1 MQILS
6 SKEWSI
12 ENKIANLKMLVGAK
26 IGNYTSWL
34 IVVDNVTTLSS
45 VHVYLPQSGNEAWAR
60 GQLLI
65 TTQDTT
71 SIPLESS
78 LVNHVSVSKGMEPDD
93 ASCLLAKLSG
103 IADGE
108 LGLEVARKLDYQPL
122 ALAGAAV
129 FVKSIRED
137 KIKRRFG
144 WDEYLKLLEKGKRE
158 RTEHTLADKNSAYPN
173 TMTKAITLVAETQVK
188 SDKFVKDLFSLL
200 SICAPQP
207 LNVNVAINYIAK
219 ANEHFDEEDKD
230 LIHMTFR
237 GCSLLLLEEQ
247 KDDTFIRVHQ
257 VVHDAIKLVM
267 SGYQGSQTSE
277 IVSAAVASFNQ
288 FIVEIPPENRRLDT
302 INIIPHIDSLHIIID
317 QCLST
322 ERLFQVQGIAEKF
335 KNLGE
340 IAEFTVNLSSVRDAS
355 QFSNGCWASTTLT
368 SQPATLRYLQFT
380 KTYGT
385 LKRRRSVS
393 KRL

>member
-1 MQILS
+1 
-6 SKEWSI
+6 
-12 ENKIANLKMLVGAK
+12 
-26 IGNYTSWL
+26 
-34 IVVDNVTTLSS
+34 
-45 VHVYLPQSGNEAWAR
+45 
-60 GQLLI
+60 
-65 TTQDTT
+65 
-71 SIPLESS
+71 
-78 LVNHVSVSKGMEPDD
+78 
-93 ASCLLAKLSG
+93 
-103 IADGE
+103 
-108 LGLEVARKLDYQPL
+108 
-122 ALAGAAV
+122 
-129 FVKSIRED
+129 
-137 KIKRRFG
+137 
-144 WDEYLKLLEKGKRE
+144 
-158 RTEHTLADKNSAYPN
+158 
-173 TMTKAITLVAETQVK
+173 MTKAITLVAETQVK

-267 SGYQGSQTSE
+267 GGYQGSQTSE